1 MSDQSQGLTLH
12 CENLTVGYDR
22 EVVIDRLSFALP
34 AKASLA
40 IVGESGCG
48 KSTLLSALAGL
59 RAVKEGEIRW
69 ERNSEVTPFEVIR
82 SSFVWQNLGLF
93 PWMKVVDNLQM
104 PFKLNPQLCPDL
116 YRRTQSVKAMLTEL
130 QLEGLE
136 GRYPTELS
144 GGQRQRLAIGRALL
158 AQPEVLFL
166 DEPFSALDALLR
178 EHLQDFLVEVRKHH
192 PCNIIM
198 VTHDISEAVCLAS
211 HVLVLASNP
220 FRKMAFFENPAFDH
234 EKGCADRET
243 TSFYDTVRV
252 IHAHLK
258 NASGRTL

>member
-22 EVVIDRLSFALP
+22 EVVIDRLTFALP
-34 AKASLA
+34 ANASLA

-59 RAVKEGEIRW
+59 RSVNDGKIRW
-69 ERNSEVTPFEVIR
+69 ERDGEVTSFDAIR

-93 PWMKVVDNLQM
+93 PWMKVVENLQM
-104 PFKLNPQLCPDL
+104 PFKLNPHLCPDA
-116 YRRTQSVKAMLTEL
+116 YRRTQSLKSMLSEL

-211 HVLVLASNP
+211 HILVLASNP
-220 FRKMAFFENPAFDH
+220 FRKVAFFENPAFDYA
-234 EKGCADRET
+234 KGCANRET
-243 TSFYDTVRV
+243 SSFYDTVRT

-258 NASGRTL
+258 NASERAL

>member
-93 PWMKVVDNLQM
+93 L
-104 PFKLNPQLCPDL
+104 
-116 YRRTQSVKAMLTEL
+116 
-130 QLEGLE
+130 G
-136 GRYPTELS
+136 
-144 GGQRQRLAIGRALL
+144 
-158 AQPEVLFL
+158 
-166 DEPFSALDALLR
+166 
-178 EHLQDFLVEVRKHH
+178 
-192 PCNIIM
+192 
-198 VTHDISEAVCLAS
+198 
-211 HVLVLASNP
+211 
-220 FRKMAFFENPAFDH
+220 
-234 EKGCADRET
+234 
-243 TSFYDTVRV
+243 
-252 IHAHLK
+252 
-258 NASGRTL
+258 